1 MMTTFCMWVTTA
13 KAPFNADL
21 PISRYDTQNSR
32 WLTTISQNANG
43 LTSDVISG
51 DGLYHSDGMLF
62 ISTGT
67 FGFSVTAT
75 TSFSYLQT
83 NSTFTGQ
90 VIDAP
95 LRTAVTSFQ
104 YTGGE
109 LHLARAGGSTGV
121 NSILKYNASG
131 FGTHIQ
137 YALITEREIS
147 LNGRRWQHPLG
158 GNTRWRVER

>member
-1 MMTTFCMWVTTA
+1 MTQCGTYLYAGLWNNNGGLSAFDLTSLTA
-13 KAPFNADL
+13 VRSWGGSSFPTGIENNKVSALACDDDDILYVGYNGKGPLNADL
-21 PISRYDTQNSR
+21 PISRYDTQTSR

-90 VIDAP
+90 IIDAP

-104 YTGGE
+104 YTGG
-109 LHLARAGGSTGV
+109 
-121 NSILKYNASG
+121 
-131 FGTHIQ
+131 
-137 YALITEREIS
+137 
-147 LNGRRWQHPLG
+147 
-158 GNTRWRVER
+158 

>member
-1 MMTTFCMWVTTA
+1 VGYNG
-13 KAPFNADL
+13 KGPLNADL
-21 PISRYDTQNSR
+21 PISRYDTQTSR

-67 FGFSVTAT
+67 FGFSVTAR

-90 VIDAP
+90 IIDAP

-109 LHLARAGGSTGV
+109 LHLARAGGSTW
-121 NSILKYNASG
+121 SQLDSQIQRIWIRH
-131 FGTHIQ
+131 THPIRFD
-137 YALITEREIS
+137 TEREHCF
-147 LNGRRWQHPLG
+147 NGR
-158 GNTRWRVER
+158 